1 MYVLTKAVH
10 ILYCIITANMT
21 FESKGKGHNNLVLV
35 VLLVKQMYLTR
46 FVVECLY
53 FAN

>member
-1 MYVLTKAVH
+1 
-10 ILYCIITANMT
+10 MT

-35 VLLVKQMYLTR
+35 VLLVKQIYLTR

-53 FAN
+53 FAHLLPYVFKINNGL